1 MELAAAMAAEAGQT
15 AGDLAA
21 FERLLRACER
31 RVFRTALHLLGN
43 PADAEDAAQEVF
55 LRLHRN
61 FARLDA
67 DRDPAPWIYRVT
79 VNVCRDMARSRA
91 RTEEL
96 ADTPSSAPAA
106 DEEIG
111 RAERTRMV
119 ERALRSL
126 PEKQRAA
133 VVLRDIE
140 GLPTSEVARV
150 LGSTEATVRS
160 QVSAAR
166 LRIKAFIEGLTR
178 RRV

>member
-1 MELAAAMAAEAGQT
+1 
-15 AGDLAA
+15 
-21 FERLLRACER
+21 
-31 RVFRTALHLLGN
+31 
-43 PADAEDAAQEVF
+43 
-55 LRLHRN
+55 
-61 FARLDA
+61 
-67 DRDPAPWIYRVT
+67 
-79 VNVCRDMARSRA
+79 MARSRA

-150 LGSTEATVRS
+150 LGPTEATVRS